1 MAGKSNLVII
11 HKSDTPI
18 AFTPPKDKSG
28 RIAASTNLHIM
39 ELRQKLLKLIGAKD
53 YIPMR
58 RMELITEL
66 KLDEDD
72 TKSAHALLDQMLE
85 RGEIARLKKDR
96 LCIPEDADLV
106 SGRLIFRQSGSAI
119 LIPDSDPSGDGY
131 PIKAEDTGVSMHGDV
146 VLARKVEQDRRPFRG
161 KGGKQ
166 RPEYNPDEKP
176 NVRVI
181 RILKRAR
188 TTIPGTLERGRH
200 ASFVIPDDPRL
211 IQDIL
216 VPDPQNSGMR
226 PIPQVGD
233 KVVVKMLEW
242 KQRHLNPEGEII
254 EVLGRT
260 HEPDAEFKAIL
271 YKYDLKPQFPAAVE
285 KQTEAIPDKV
295 RPEDIGKRQDC
306 RDLFTFTIDPDDAK
320 DFDDAL
326 SLELLEGGKVRVG
339 VHIADVSA
347 YVKPGSPLDR
357 EAQERGNST
366 YLVGTVISMLPHA
379 LSNGLC
385 SLVEAED
392 RLTKSCFI
400 TFNDHAEITDVKF
413 ANTVINSNKRLTY
426 KQAYAFMMQDDF
438 AEIRKTPLPPKHQT
452 GSTGRSLDEV
462 TDHEMAQLKESIDT
476 LWRIANQL
484 RQRRFSKGS
493 LDLDMTSVKIYVD
506 EEGYADRIEKE
517 FNDESHQLIEE
528 FMLSANEQV
537 ARTMKKQNFP
547 CIYRVHDEPEE
558 EKLKELRE
566 TMISFGVQCGNL
578 QKPREMTALLKKL
591 KDHPQGYTLK
601 IHVLRSLKQAQ
612 YRASADGHFGLGKP
626 DYTHFTSPIRRYS
639 DLIVH
644 RVLDGYLCKIG
655 ADSALDTPDIRYNQG
670 KLESLG
676 EHISITERNSVD
688 AERES
693 VKTKLLEFYD
703 RELEKKEKQHF
714 KAIITDVKNHGLF
727 VELTDTLA
735 FGMVHIST
743 LDDDFYHPN
752 NEGTALIG
760 RRKKR
765 TYALGQYIMV
775 QVERV
780 DRFKRQID
788 FRVVI
793 SDARDAGKKPGKPF
807 TGGRKPK
814 QDQAKQGQAKQ
825 PKQSKQSKQSNKP
838 RRTASKKTSP
848 REGGGADKVITQ
860 RPKKKSAKKSTPKK
874 PANEKPTGKKATGKV
889 LTQRP
894 KKSDRSRKRNR

>member
-1 MAGKSNLVII
+1 M
-11 HKSDTPI
+11 D
-18 AFTPPKDKSG
+18 
-28 RIAASTNLHIM
+28 
-39 ELRQKLLKLIGAKD
+39 LRQKLLKLLGAKD
-53 YIPMR
+53 YVPMR
-58 RMELITEL
+58 RMEIISVL
-66 KLDEDD
+66 KFDQDA
-72 TKSAHALLDQMLE
+72 TKEAHTLLDKMLE
-85 RGEIARLKKDR
+85 QGEIARLKKDR

-131 PIKAEDTGVSMHGDV
+131 PVKSEDTGVSMHGDT
-146 VLARKVEQDRRPFRG
+146 VLARKVEDQRRPFRG
-161 KGGKQ
+161 KGRQQ
-166 RPEYNPDEKP
+166 RPEYKPDEKP

-188 TTIPGTLERGRH
+188 ITIPGTLEQAKH
-200 ASFVIPDDPRL
+200 ASYVIPDDPR
-211 IQDIL
+211 IIHDIL
-216 VPDPQNSGMR
+216 VPDPKNSGLK
-226 PIPQVGD
+226 PIPKVGD

-242 KQRHLNPEGEII
+242 KQRHLNPEGEIM

-271 YKYDLKPQFPAAVE
+271 YKYDLNPRFPSAVE
-285 KQTEAIPDKV
+285 QQTQDIPDVV
-295 RPEDIGKRQDC
+295 RSEDIGNRQDC

-326 SLELLEGGKVRVG
+326 SLELLEDGKTRVG

-366 YLVGTVISMLPHA
+366 YLVGTVIPMLPHA

-392 RLTKSCFI
+392 RLTKTCFI
-400 TFNDHAEITDVKF
+400 TFNDSADISEVKF

-426 KQAYAFMMQDDF
+426 KQAYAFMQQDDL
-438 AEIRKTPLPPKHQT
+438 AEIRNTPLPPKHQT
-452 GSTGRSLDEV
+452 GSTGRSLDKV
-462 TDHEMAQLKESIDT
+462 TDEEMATLKKYIGK
-476 LWRIANQL
+476 LWQIAKQL
-484 RQRRFSKGS
+484 RERRFRKGS

-537 ARTMKKQNFP
+537 ARTMKKQDFP

-566 TMISFGVQCGNL
+566 TMQSFGVQCGNL
-578 QKPREMTALLKKL
+578 QKPREMTLLLKKL
-591 KDHPQGYTLK
+591 KEHPQGYTLK
-601 IHVLRSLKQAQ
+601 VHVLRSLKQAQ
-612 YRASADGHFGLGKP
+612 YRASADGHYGLSKP

-644 RVLDGYLCKIG
+644 RILDGYLCKTR
-655 ADSALDTPDIRYNQG
+655 ADSALGEPEIRYKQG

-676 EHISITERNSVD
+676 DHISVTERNSVD

-703 RELEKKEKQHF
+703 RELQKEQKQHF

-752 NEGTALIG
+752 PEGTALIG

-788 FRVVI
+788 FRVVLT
-793 SDARDAGKKPGKPF
+793 DDRDKGKKPGKPF
-807 TGGRKPK
+807 KGRRKI
-814 QDQAKQGQAKQ
+814 DQARS
-825 PKQSKQSKQSNKP
+825 SKSLERSP
-838 RRTASKKTSP
+838 SKKAAKTLA
-848 REGGGADKVITQ
+848 RRK
-860 RPKKKSAKKSTPKK
+860 PKKKSAQEKK
-874 PANEKPTGKKATGKV
+874 PPAEGKV
-889 LTQRP
+889 ITKRPNKNQRN
-894 KKSDRSRKRNR
+894 KRNR

>member
-1 MAGKSNLVII
+1 M
-11 HKSDTPI
+11 D
-18 AFTPPKDKSG
+18 
-28 RIAASTNLHIM
+28 
-39 ELRQKLLKLIGAKD
+39 LRQKLLKLLGAKD
-53 YIPMR
+53 YVPMR
-58 RMELITEL
+58 RMEIITVL
-66 KLDEDD
+66 KLDQDA
-72 TKSAHALLDQMLE
+72 TKEAHALLDKMLE
-85 RGEIARLKKDR
+85 QGEIARLKKDR

-131 PIKAEDTGVSMHGDV
+131 PIKSEDTGVSMHGDI
-146 VLARKVEQDRRPFRG
+146 VLARKIEDQRHPFQG
-161 KGGKQ
+161 KGRQQ
-166 RPEYNPDEKP
+166 RPEYKPDEKP

-181 RILKRAR
+181 RILKRAHIA
-188 TTIPGTLERGRH
+188 IPGTLEQAKH
-200 ASFVIPDDPRL
+200 ATYVIPDDPR
-211 IQDIL
+211 IIHNIL
-216 VPDPQNSGMR
+216 VPDPKNSGLK
-226 PIPQVGD
+226 PIPKVGD

-271 YKYDLKPQFPAAVE
+271 YKYDLNPKFPSAVE
-285 KQTEAIPDKV
+285 QQTKDIPNVV
-295 RPEDIGKRQDC
+295 RPEDIGNRRDC

-326 SLELLEGGKVRVG
+326 SLELLEDGKTRVG

-347 YVKPGSPLDR
+347 YVKPDSPLDR

-366 YLVGTVISMLPHA
+366 YLVGTVIPMLPHA

-392 RLTKSCFI
+392 RLTKTCFI
-400 TFNDHAEITDVKF
+400 TFNDSADITDVEF

-426 KQAYAFMMQDDF
+426 KQAYAFMQQDDL

-452 GSTGRSLDEV
+452 GSTGRSLDDV
-462 TDHEMAQLKESIDT
+462 TDEEMATLKKYIGK
-476 LWRIANQL
+476 LWHIAKQL
-484 RQRRFSKGS
+484 RDRRFGKGS

-566 TMISFGVQCGNL
+566 TMQSFGVQCGNL
-578 QKPREMTALLKKL
+578 QKPREMTSLLKKL
-591 KDHPQGYTLK
+591 KEHPQGYTLK

-612 YRASADGHFGLGKP
+612 YRASADGHYGLSKP

-644 RVLDGYLCKIG
+644 RILDGYLCKTR
-655 ADSALDTPDIRYNQG
+655 ADSALEAPDIRYKQG

-676 EHISITERNSVD
+676 DHISVSERNSVD

-703 RELEKKEKQHF
+703 RELQKEQKQHF

-727 VELTDTLA
+727 VELADTLA

-752 NEGTALIG
+752 SEGTALIG

-788 FRVVI
+788 FRVVLTE
-793 SDARDAGKKPGKPF
+793 DRDKGKKPGKPF
-807 TGGRKPK
+807 KGRHKI
-814 QDQAKQGQAKQ
+814 GQAHS
-825 PKQSKQSKQSNKP
+825 SKSSE
-838 RRTASKKTSP
+838 RSP
-848 REGGGADKVITQ
+848 REKAGKTLT
-860 RPKKKSAKKSTPKK
+860 RRKPKKKSVQEKK
-874 PANEKPTGKKATGKV
+874 PSTEGKV
-889 LTQRP
+889 ITKRP
-894 KKSDRSRKRNR
+894 KKNQRNKGNR

>member
-1 MAGKSNLVII
+1 
-11 HKSDTPI
+11 
-18 AFTPPKDKSG
+18 
-28 RIAASTNLHIM
+28 M
-39 ELRQKLLKLIGAKD
+39 EIVSV
-53 YIPMR
+53 
-58 RMELITEL
+58 L
-66 KLDEDD
+66 KLDQEE
-72 TKSAHALLDQMLE
+72 TAQAHELLDQMLE

-106 SGRLIFRQSGSAI
+106 SGRMIFRQSGSA
-119 LIPDSDPSGDGY
+119 LLVPDADPAGEAY
-131 PIKAEDTGVSMHGDV
+131 PVRAEDTAVAMHGDM
-146 VLARKVEQDRRPFRG
+146 VLARRVQESKRPQRG
-161 KGGKQ
+161 RGGKP
-166 RPEYNPDEKP
+166 RPAPAADEKP

-188 TTIPGTLERGRH
+188 ETIPGTLEQGRH
-200 ASFVIPDDPRL
+200 ATYVIPDDPRI

-216 VPDPQNSGMR
+216 VPDPKNSGLR
-226 PIPQVGD
+226 PIPKKGD
-233 KVVVKMLEW
+233 KVVVKLLEW

-271 YKYDLKPQFPAAVE
+271 YKYDLHPQFPSAVE
-285 KQTEAIPDKV
+285 KQTENIPDTV
-295 RPEDIGKRQDC
+295 QPGDIGNRQDC
-306 RDLFTFTIDPDDAK
+306 RDIFTFTIDPDDAK

-326 SLELLEGGKVRVG
+326 SLQELDGGKTRIG

-347 YVKPGSPLDR
+347 YVKPGSPLDI

-366 YLVGTVISMLPHA
+366 YLVGTVIPMLPHA

-400 TFNDHAEITDVKF
+400 TFNNKAEVVDVEF
-413 ANTVINSNKRLTY
+413 ANTVIRSDKRLTY

-438 AEIRKTPLPPKHQT
+438 ATIRKTPLPPKHQT

-462 TDHEMAQLKESIDT
+462 SDAEMRTLKAHINQLWE
-476 LWRIANQL
+476 IASQL
-484 RQRRFSKGS
+484 RQRRFRKGS
-493 LDLDMTSVKIYVD
+493 LDLDMTEVKIYVD
-506 EEGYADRIEKE
+506 EEGYADRIEKQY
-517 FNDESHQLIEE
+517 NDESHQLIEE

-566 TMISFGVQCGNL
+566 TMLAFGVQCGNL
-578 QKPREMTALLKKL
+578 SKPREMTALLKKL

-612 YRASADGHFGLGKP
+612 YRASADGHYGLAKP

-644 RVLDGYLCKIG
+644 RVFDSYLHKIG
-655 ADSALDTPDIRYNQG
+655 ADSALDNPDVRYTQG
-670 KLESLG
+670 KLESLAD
-676 EHISITERNSVD
+676 HICITERNSVD

-703 RELEKKEKQHF
+703 RELQKEAKQHF

-727 VELTDTLA
+727 VELTDSLA

-752 NEGTALIG
+752 AEGTALVG

-765 TYALGQYIMV
+765 TYALGQHIMV

-788 FRVVI
+788 FRVVPPE
-793 SDARDAGKKPGKPF
+793 ARETDKQSGKPF
-807 TGGRKPK
+807 KGRRRKSDGDARKKPDSTARK
-814 QDQAKQGQAKQ
+814 
-825 PKQSKQSKQSNKP
+825 KP
-838 RRTASKKTSP
+838 EGTARKNSSHTTRKKPEGPSRKKTVTNNAPS
-848 REGGGADKVITQ
+848 EAEKTLTK
-860 RPKKKSAKKSTPKK
+860 RPQK
-874 PANEKPTGKKATGKV
+874 
-889 LTQRP
+889 R
-894 KKSDRSRKRNR
+894 RRRNR

>member
-1 MAGKSNLVII
+1 M
-11 HKSDTPI
+11 D
-18 AFTPPKDKSG
+18 
-28 RIAASTNLHIM
+28 
-39 ELRQKLLKLIGAKD
+39 LRQKLLKLLGAKD
-53 YIPMR
+53 YLPMR
-58 RMELITEL
+58 RMEIISVL
-66 KLDEDD
+66 KLDQDA
-72 TKSAHALLDQMLE
+72 TKEAHALLDKMLE
-85 RGEIARLKKDR
+85 QGEIARLKKDR

-119 LIPDSDPSGDGY
+119 LIPDSDPIGDGY
-131 PIKAEDTGVSMHGDV
+131 PVKSEDTGVSMHGDT
-146 VLARKVEQDRRPFRG
+146 VLARKVEDHRRPFRG
-161 KGGKQ
+161 KGRQQ
-166 RPEYNPDEKP
+166 RPEYKPDEKP

-188 TTIPGTLERGRH
+188 TTIPGTLEQAKH
-200 ASFVIPDDPRL
+200 AIYVIPDDPR
-211 IQDIL
+211 IIHDIL
-216 VPDPQNSGMR
+216 VPDPKNSGLK
-226 PIPQVGD
+226 PIPKVGD

-254 EVLGRT
+254 EILGRT

-271 YKYDLKPQFPAAVE
+271 YKYDLNPKFPSAVE
-285 KQTEAIPDKV
+285 QQTKGIPDVV
-295 RPEDIGKRQDC
+295 RPEDIGNRQDC

-326 SLELLEGGKVRVG
+326 SLELLEDSKTRVG

-366 YLVGTVISMLPHA
+366 YLVGTVIPMLPHA

-385 SLVEAED
+385 SLVEGED
-392 RLTKSCFI
+392 RLTKTCFI
-400 TFNDHAEITDVKF
+400 TFNDNADITEVKF

-426 KQAYAFMMQDDF
+426 KQAYAFMQQDDL

-452 GSTGRSLDEV
+452 GSTGRSLDDV
-462 TDHEMAQLKESIDT
+462 TEEEMATLKKYIGK
-476 LWRIANQL
+476 LWHIAKQL
-484 RQRRFSKGS
+484 RKRRFGKGS

-506 EEGYADRIEKE
+506 KEGYADRIEKE

-537 ARTMKKQNFP
+537 ARTMKKQNTP

-566 TMISFGVQCGNL
+566 TMQSFGVQCGNL
-578 QKPREMTALLKKL
+578 QKPREMTLLLKKL
-591 KDHPQGYTLK
+591 KEHPQGYTLK

-612 YRASADGHFGLGKP
+612 YRASADGHYGLSKP

-644 RVLDGYLCKIG
+644 RILDGYLCKTR
-655 ADSALDTPDIRYNQG
+655 ADSALEAPEISYKQG

-676 EHISITERNSVD
+676 DHISVSERNSVD

-703 RELEKKEKQHF
+703 RELQKEQKQHF

-735 FGMVHIST
+735 YGMVHIST

-752 NEGTALIG
+752 SEGTALIG

-765 TYALGQYIMV
+765 AYALGQYIMV

-788 FRVVI
+788 FRVVL
-793 SDARDAGKKPGKPF
+793 SDARDKGKKPGKPF
-807 TGGRKPK
+807 KSHRKI
-814 QDQAKQGQAKQ
+814 DQARS
-825 PKQSKQSKQSNKP
+825 SKSLE
-838 RRTASKKTSP
+838 RSP
-848 REGGGADKVITQ
+848 REKAAKTLTL
-860 RPKKKSAKKSTPKK
+860 RKPKKKSIQEKK
-874 PANEKPTGKKATGKV
+874 PSAEGKV
-889 LTQRP
+889 ITKRP
-894 KKSDRSRKRNR
+894 KKNKRNKGNR

>member
-1 MAGKSNLVII
+1 M
-11 HKSDTPI
+11 D
-18 AFTPPKDKSG
+18 
-28 RIAASTNLHIM
+28 
-39 ELRQKLLKLIGAKD
+39 LRQKLLKLFGAKD
-53 YIPMR
+53 YVPMR
-58 RMELITEL
+58 RMEIISVL
-66 KLDEDD
+66 KFDQDA
-72 TKSAHALLDQMLE
+72 TKEAHTLLDKMLE
-85 RGEIARLKKDR
+85 QGEIARLKKDR

-131 PIKAEDTGVSMHGDV
+131 PVKSEDTGVSMHGDT
-146 VLARKVEQDRRPFRG
+146 VLARKVDDQRRPFRG
-161 KGGKQ
+161 KGRQQ
-166 RPEYNPDEKP
+166 RPEYRPDEKP

-188 TTIPGTLERGRH
+188 ITIPGTLEQAKH
-200 ASFVIPDDPRL
+200 ASYVIPDDPR
-211 IQDIL
+211 IIHDIL
-216 VPDPQNSGMR
+216 VPDPKNSGLK
-226 PIPQVGD
+226 PIPKVGD

-271 YKYDLKPQFPAAVE
+271 YKYDLNPRFPSAVE
-285 KQTEAIPDKV
+285 QQTKDIPGVV
-295 RPEDIGKRQDC
+295 RSEDIGNRQDC

-326 SLELLEGGKVRVG
+326 SLELLEDGKNRVG

-347 YVKPGSPLDR
+347 YVKPGSPLDC
-357 EAQERGNST
+357 EAQKRGNST
-366 YLVGTVISMLPHA
+366 YLVGTVIPMLPHA

-392 RLTKSCFI
+392 RLTKTCFI
-400 TFNDHAEITDVKF
+400 TFNDSADISEVKF

-426 KQAYAFMMQDDF
+426 KQAYAFMQKDDL
-438 AEIRKTPLPPKHQT
+438 AEIRNTPLPPKHQT
-452 GSTGRSLDEV
+452 GSTGRSLDKV
-462 TDHEMAQLKESIDT
+462 TDEEMATLKKYIGK
-476 LWRIANQL
+476 LWQIAKQL
-484 RQRRFSKGS
+484 RERRFRKGS

-537 ARTMKKQNFP
+537 ARTMKKQDFP

-566 TMISFGVQCGNL
+566 TMQSFGVQCGNL
-578 QKPREMTALLKKL
+578 QKPREMTLLLKKL
-591 KDHPQGYTLK
+591 KEHPQGYTLK
-601 IHVLRSLKQAQ
+601 VHVLRSLKQAQ
-612 YRASADGHFGLGKP
+612 YRASADGHYGLSKP

-644 RVLDGYLCKIG
+644 RILDGYLCKTR
-655 ADSALDTPDIRYNQG
+655 ADSALGEPEIRYNQG

-676 EHISITERNSVD
+676 DHISVTERNSVD

-703 RELEKKEKQHF
+703 RELQKEQKQHF

-752 NEGTALIG
+752 PEGTALIG

-788 FRVVI
+788 FRVVLT
-793 SDARDAGKKPGKPF
+793 DDRDKGKKPGKPF
-807 TGGRKPK
+807 KGRRMI
-814 QDQAKQGQAKQ
+814 DQARSSKSLERSPGKKVAKTLA
-825 PKQSKQSKQSNKP
+825 
-838 RRTASKKTSP
+838 RRK
-848 REGGGADKVITQ
+848 
-860 RPKKKSAKKSTPKK
+860 PKKKSAQEKK
-874 PANEKPTGKKATGKV
+874 PSAEGKV
-889 LTQRP
+889 ITKRPNKNQRN
-894 KKSDRSRKRNR
+894 KRTR

>member
-1 MAGKSNLVII
+1 M
-11 HKSDTPI
+11 D
-18 AFTPPKDKSG
+18 
-28 RIAASTNLHIM
+28 
-39 ELRQKLLKLIGAKD
+39 LRQKLLKLFGAKD
-53 YIPMR
+53 YVPMR
-58 RMELITEL
+58 RMEIISVL
-66 KLDEDD
+66 KFDQDA
-72 TKSAHALLDQMLE
+72 TKEAHTLLDKMLE
-85 RGEIARLKKDR
+85 QGEIARLKKDR

-131 PIKAEDTGVSMHGDV
+131 PVKSEDTGVSMHGDT
-146 VLARKVEQDRRPFRG
+146 VLARKVEDQRRPFRG
-161 KGGKQ
+161 KGRQQ
-166 RPEYNPDEKP
+166 RPEYKPDEKP

-188 TTIPGTLERGRH
+188 ITIPGTLEQAKH
-200 ASFVIPDDPRL
+200 ASYVIPDDPR
-211 IQDIL
+211 IIHDIL
-216 VPDPQNSGMR
+216 VPDPKNSGLK
-226 PIPQVGD
+226 PIPKVGD

-271 YKYDLKPQFPAAVE
+271 YKYDLNPRFPSAVE
-285 KQTEAIPDKV
+285 QQTKDIPGVV
-295 RPEDIGKRQDC
+295 RSEDIGNRQDC

-326 SLELLEGGKVRVG
+326 SLELLEDGKTCVG

-357 EAQERGNST
+357 EAQKRGNST
-366 YLVGTVISMLPHA
+366 YLVGTVIPMLPHA

-392 RLTKSCFI
+392 RLTKTCFI
-400 TFNDHAEITDVKF
+400 TFNESADISEVKF

-426 KQAYAFMMQDDF
+426 KQAYAFMQKDDL
-438 AEIRKTPLPPKHQT
+438 AEIRNTPLPPKHQT
-452 GSTGRSLDEV
+452 GSTGRSLDKV
-462 TDHEMAQLKESIDT
+462 TDEEMATLKKYIGK
-476 LWRIANQL
+476 LWQIAKQL
-484 RQRRFSKGS
+484 RERRFRKGS

-537 ARTMKKQNFP
+537 ARTMKKQDFP

-566 TMISFGVQCGNL
+566 TMQSFGVQCGNL
-578 QKPREMTALLKKL
+578 QKPREMTLLLKKL
-591 KDHPQGYTLK
+591 KEHPQGYTLK
-601 IHVLRSLKQAQ
+601 VHVLRSLKQAQ
-612 YRASADGHFGLGKP
+612 YRASADGHYGLSKP

-644 RVLDGYLCKIG
+644 RILDGYLCKTR
-655 ADSALDTPDIRYNQG
+655 ADSALGEPEIRYNQG

-676 EHISITERNSVD
+676 DHISVTERNSVD

-703 RELEKKEKQHF
+703 RELQKEQKQHF

-752 NEGTALIG
+752 PEGTALIG

-788 FRVVI
+788 FRVVLT
-793 SDARDAGKKPGKPF
+793 DDRDKGKKPGKPF
-807 TGGRKPK
+807 KGRRMI
-814 QDQAKQGQAKQ
+814 DQARSSKSLERSPGKKVAKTLA
-825 PKQSKQSKQSNKP
+825 
-838 RRTASKKTSP
+838 RRK
-848 REGGGADKVITQ
+848 
-860 RPKKKSAKKSTPKK
+860 PKKKSAQEKK
-874 PANEKPTGKKATGKV
+874 PPAEGKV
-889 LTQRP
+889 ITKRPNKNQRN
-894 KKSDRSRKRNR
+894 KRTR

>member
-1 MAGKSNLVII
+1 M
-11 HKSDTPI
+11 D
-18 AFTPPKDKSG
+18 
-28 RIAASTNLHIM
+28 
-39 ELRQKLLKLIGAKD
+39 LRQKLLKLLGAKD
-53 YIPMR
+53 YVPMR
-58 RMELITEL
+58 RMEIISVL
-66 KLDEDD
+66 KFGQDA
-72 TKSAHALLDQMLE
+72 TKEAHTLLDKMLE
-85 RGEIARLKKDR
+85 QGEIARLKKDR

-119 LIPDSDPSGDGY
+119 LIPDSDPGGDGY
-131 PIKAEDTGVSMHGDV
+131 PIKSEDTGVSMHGDT
-146 VLARKVEQDRRPFRG
+146 VLARKVEDQRRPFRG
-161 KGGKQ
+161 KGRQQ
-166 RPEYNPDEKP
+166 RPEYKPDEKP

-188 TTIPGTLERGRH
+188 ITIPGTLEQAKH
-200 ASFVIPDDPRL
+200 ASYVIPDDPR
-211 IQDIL
+211 IIHDIL
-216 VPDPQNSGMR
+216 VPDPKNSGLK
-226 PIPQVGD
+226 PIPKVGD

-254 EVLGRT
+254 EVFGRT

-271 YKYDLKPQFPAAVE
+271 YKYDLNPRFPSAVE
-285 KQTEAIPDKV
+285 QQTKDIPDVV
-295 RPEDIGKRQDC
+295 RSEDIGNRQDC

-326 SLELLEGGKVRVG
+326 SLELLEDGKTRVG

-366 YLVGTVISMLPHA
+366 YLVGTVIPMLPHA

-392 RLTKSCFI
+392 RLTKTCFI
-400 TFNDHAEITDVKF
+400 TFNDSADISEVKF

-426 KQAYAFMMQDDF
+426 KQAYAFMQQDDL
-438 AEIRKTPLPPKHQT
+438 AEIRNTPLPPKHQT
-452 GSTGRSLDEV
+452 GSTGRSLNKV
-462 TDHEMAQLKESIDT
+462 TDEEMATLKKYIGK
-476 LWRIANQL
+476 LWQIAKQL
-484 RQRRFSKGS
+484 RERRFRKGS

-537 ARTMKKQNFP
+537 ARTMKKQDFP

-566 TMISFGVQCGNL
+566 TMQSFGVQCGNL
-578 QKPREMTALLKKL
+578 QKPREMTLLLKKL
-591 KDHPQGYTLK
+591 KEHPQGYTLK
-601 IHVLRSLKQAQ
+601 VHVLRSLKQAQ
-612 YRASADGHFGLGKP
+612 YRASADGHYGLSKP

-644 RVLDGYLCKIG
+644 RILDGYLCKTR
-655 ADSALDTPDIRYNQG
+655 ADSALGEPEIRYKQG

-676 EHISITERNSVD
+676 DHISVTERNSVD

-703 RELEKKEKQHF
+703 RELQKEQKQHF

-752 NEGTALIG
+752 PEGTALIG

-788 FRVVI
+788 FRVVLT
-793 SDARDAGKKPGKPF
+793 DNRDKGKKPGKPF
-807 TGGRKPK
+807 KGRRKI
-814 QDQAKQGQAKQ
+814 DQARS
-825 PKQSKQSKQSNKP
+825 SKSLERSP
-838 RRTASKKTSP
+838 SKKAAKTLA
-848 REGGGADKVITQ
+848 RRK
-860 RPKKKSAKKSTPKK
+860 PKKKSAQEKK
-874 PANEKPTGKKATGKV
+874 PPAEGKV
-889 LTQRP
+889 ITKRPNKNQRN
-894 KKSDRSRKRNR
+894 KRTR

>member
-1 MAGKSNLVII
+1 
-11 HKSDTPI
+11 
-18 AFTPPKDKSG
+18 
-28 RIAASTNLHIM
+28 
-39 ELRQKLLKLIGAKD
+39 
-53 YIPMR
+53 
-58 RMELITEL
+58 
-66 KLDEDD
+66 
-72 TKSAHALLDQMLE
+72 
-85 RGEIARLKKDR
+85 
-96 LCIPEDADLV
+96 
-106 SGRLIFRQSGSAI
+106 
-119 LIPDSDPSGDGY
+119 
-131 PIKAEDTGVSMHGDV
+131 MHGDT
-146 VLARKVEQDRRPFRG
+146 VLARKVEDQRRPFRG
-161 KGGKQ
+161 KGRQQ
-166 RPEYNPDEKP
+166 RPEYKPDEKP

-188 TTIPGTLERGRH
+188 ITIPGTLEQAKH
-200 ASFVIPDDPRL
+200 ASYVIPDDPR
-211 IQDIL
+211 IIHDIL
-216 VPDPQNSGMR
+216 VPDPKNSGLK
-226 PIPQVGD
+226 PIPKVGD

-242 KQRHLNPEGEII
+242 KQRHLNPEGEIM

-271 YKYDLKPQFPAAVE
+271 YKYDLNPRFPSAVE
-285 KQTEAIPDKV
+285 QQTKDIPDVV
-295 RPEDIGKRQDC
+295 RSEDIGNRQDC

-326 SLELLEGGKVRVG
+326 SLELLEDGKTRVG

-366 YLVGTVISMLPHA
+366 YLVGTVIPMLPHA

-392 RLTKSCFI
+392 RLTKTCFI
-400 TFNDHAEITDVKF
+400 TFNDSADISEVKF

-426 KQAYAFMMQDDF
+426 KQAYAFMQQDDL
-438 AEIRKTPLPPKHQT
+438 AEIRNTPLPPKHQT
-452 GSTGRSLDEV
+452 GSTGRSLNKV
-462 TDHEMAQLKESIDT
+462 TDEEMATLKKYIGK
-476 LWRIANQL
+476 LWQIAKQL
-484 RQRRFSKGS
+484 RERRFRKGS

-537 ARTMKKQNFP
+537 ARTMKKQDFP

-566 TMISFGVQCGNL
+566 TMQSFGVQCGNL
-578 QKPREMTALLKKL
+578 QKPREMTLLLKKL
-591 KDHPQGYTLK
+591 KEHPQGYTLK
-601 IHVLRSLKQAQ
+601 VHVLRSLKQAQ
-612 YRASADGHFGLGKP
+612 YRASADGHYGLSKP

-644 RVLDGYLCKIG
+644 RILDGYLCKTR
-655 ADSALDTPDIRYNQG
+655 ADSALGEPEIRYKQG

-676 EHISITERNSVD
+676 DHISVTERNSVD

-703 RELEKKEKQHF
+703 RELQKEQKQHF

-752 NEGTALIG
+752 PEGTALIG

-788 FRVVI
+788 FRVVLT
-793 SDARDAGKKPGKPF
+793 DDRDKGKKPGKPF
-807 TGGRKPK
+807 IGRRKIDLARSSKSLERSPGK
-814 QDQAKQGQAKQ
+814 KVAKTLA
-825 PKQSKQSKQSNKP
+825 
-838 RRTASKKTSP
+838 RRK
-848 REGGGADKVITQ
+848 
-860 RPKKKSAKKSTPKK
+860 PKKKSAQEKK
-874 PANEKPTGKKATGKV
+874 PPAEGKV
-889 LTQRP
+889 ITKRPNKNQRN
-894 KKSDRSRKRNR
+894 KRNR

>member
-1 MAGKSNLVII
+1 M
-11 HKSDTPI
+11 D
-18 AFTPPKDKSG
+18 
-28 RIAASTNLHIM
+28 
-39 ELRQKLLKLIGAKD
+39 LRQKLLKLFGAKD
-53 YIPMR
+53 YVPMR
-58 RMELITEL
+58 RMEIISVL
-66 KLDEDD
+66 KFDQDA
-72 TKSAHALLDQMLE
+72 TKEAHTLLDKMLE
-85 RGEIARLKKDR
+85 QGEIARLKKDR

-131 PIKAEDTGVSMHGDV
+131 PVKSEDTGVSMHGDT
-146 VLARKVEQDRRPFRG
+146 VLARKVNDQRRPFRG
-161 KGGKQ
+161 IGRQQ
-166 RPEYNPDEKP
+166 RPEYRPDEKP

-188 TTIPGTLERGRH
+188 ITIPGTLEQAKH
-200 ASFVIPDDPRL
+200 ASYVIPDDPR
-211 IQDIL
+211 IIHDIL
-216 VPDPQNSGMR
+216 VPDPKNSGLK
-226 PIPQVGD
+226 PIPKVGD

-271 YKYDLKPQFPAAVE
+271 YKYDLNPRFPSAVE
-285 KQTEAIPDKV
+285 QQTKDIPGVV
-295 RPEDIGKRQDC
+295 RSEDIGNRQDC

-326 SLELLEGGKVRVG
+326 SLELLEDGKTCVG

-347 YVKPGSPLDR
+347 YVKPGSPLDC
-357 EAQERGNST
+357 EAQKRGNST
-366 YLVGTVISMLPHA
+366 YLVGTVIPMLPHA

-392 RLTKSCFI
+392 RLTKTCFI
-400 TFNDHAEITDVKF
+400 TFNESADISEVKF

-426 KQAYAFMMQDDF
+426 KQAYAFMQKDDL
-438 AEIRKTPLPPKHQT
+438 AEIRNTPLPPKHQT
-452 GSTGRSLDEV
+452 GSTGRSLDKV
-462 TDHEMAQLKESIDT
+462 TDEEMATLKKYIGK
-476 LWRIANQL
+476 LWQIAKQL
-484 RQRRFSKGS
+484 RERRFRKGS

-537 ARTMKKQNFP
+537 ARTMKKQDFP

-566 TMISFGVQCGNL
+566 TMQSFGVQCGNL
-578 QKPREMTALLKKL
+578 QKPREMALLLKKL
-591 KDHPQGYTLK
+591 KEHPQGYTLK
-601 IHVLRSLKQAQ
+601 VHVLRSLKQAQ
-612 YRASADGHFGLGKP
+612 YRASADGHYGLSKP

-644 RVLDGYLCKIG
+644 RILDGYLCKTR
-655 ADSALDTPDIRYNQG
+655 ADSALGEPEIRYNQG

-676 EHISITERNSVD
+676 DHISVTERNSVD

-703 RELEKKEKQHF
+703 RELQEEQKQHF

-752 NEGTALIG
+752 PEGTALIG

-788 FRVVI
+788 FRVVLT
-793 SDARDAGKKPGKPF
+793 DDRDKGKKPGKPF
-807 TGGRKPK
+807 KGRRMI
-814 QDQAKQGQAKQ
+814 DQARSSKSLERSPGKKVAKTLA
-825 PKQSKQSKQSNKP
+825 
-838 RRTASKKTSP
+838 RRKA
-848 REGGGADKVITQ
+848 
-860 RPKKKSAKKSTPKK
+860 KKKSAQEKK
-874 PANEKPTGKKATGKV
+874 PSAEGKV
-889 LTQRP
+889 ITKRPNKNQRN
-894 KKSDRSRKRNR
+894 KRTR

>member
-1 MAGKSNLVII
+1 
-11 HKSDTPI
+11 
-18 AFTPPKDKSG
+18 
-28 RIAASTNLHIM
+28 M
-39 ELRQKLLKLIGAKD
+39 ELRKKLLKLIGSKD
-53 YIPMR
+53 YVPMR
-58 RMELITEL
+58 RMEIVTVL
-66 KLDEDD
+66 KLDQDA
-72 TKSAHALLDQMLE
+72 TKEAHTLLDKMLE
-85 RGEIARLKKDR
+85 QGEIARLKKDR

-131 PIKAEDTGVSMHGDV
+131 PIKSEDTGVSMHGDT
-146 VLARKVEQDRRPFRG
+146 VLARKLEDQRRPFRG
-161 KGGKQ
+161 KGRQQ
-166 RPEYNPDEKP
+166 RPKYTPDEKP

-181 RILKRAR
+181 RILKRAHN
-188 TTIPGTLERGRH
+188 TIPGTLEQAQH
-200 ASFVIPDDPRL
+200 ATYVIPDDPRI

-216 VPDPQNSGMR
+216 VPDPKNSGLK
-226 PIPQVGD
+226 PIPKVGD

-271 YKYDLKPQFPAAVE
+271 YKYDLNPKFPSAVE
-285 KQTEAIPDKV
+285 QQTQDLPDVV
-295 RPEDIGKRQDC
+295 RSEDIGKRQDC
-306 RDLFTFTIDPDDAK
+306 RELFTFTIDPDDAK

-326 SLELLEGGKVRVG
+326 SLELLEDGKTRVG

-366 YLVGTVISMLPHA
+366 YLVGTVIPMLPHA

-392 RLTKSCFI
+392 RLTKTCFI
-400 TFNDHAEITDVKF
+400 TFNESADITEVTF

-426 KQAYAFMMQDDF
+426 KQAYAFMQQDDL

-462 TDHEMAQLKESIDT
+462 ADEEMAMLKKYISK
-476 LWRIANQL
+476 LWHIAKQL
-484 RQRRFSKGS
+484 RKRRFRKGS

-537 ARTMKKQNFP
+537 ARSMKKQNFP

-566 TMISFGVQCGNL
+566 TMQSFGVQCGQL

-591 KDHPQGYTLK
+591 KEHPQGYTLK

-612 YRASADGHFGLGKP
+612 YRASADGHYGLSKP

-644 RVLDGYLCKIG
+644 RILDGYLCKTR
-655 ADSALDTPDIRYNQG
+655 ADSALEEPEIRYKQA

-676 EHISITERNSVD
+676 DHISVTERNSVD

-703 RELEKKEKQHF
+703 RELQKEEKQHF

-727 VELTDTLA
+727 VELSDTLA

-752 NEGTALIG
+752 SESTALIG

-765 TYALGQYIMV
+765 SYALGQYIMV

-788 FRVVI
+788 FRVVLT
-793 SDARDAGKKPGKPF
+793 DDRDKGKKPGKPF
-807 TGGRKPK
+807 KGRRKADRPRS
-814 QDQAKQGQAKQ
+814 
-825 PKQSKQSKQSNKP
+825 SKSLE
-838 RRTASKKTSP
+838 RSP
-848 REGGGADKVITQ
+848 RKKAAKTLT
-860 RPKKKSAKKSTPKK
+860 RRKPKKKSAQEKQP
-874 PANEKPTGKKATGKV
+874 PAEGKV
-889 LTQRP
+889 ITKRP
-894 KKSDRSRKRNR
+894 KKNQRNKRSR

>member
-1 MAGKSNLVII
+1 M
-11 HKSDTPI
+11 D
-18 AFTPPKDKSG
+18 
-28 RIAASTNLHIM
+28 
-39 ELRQKLLKLIGAKD
+39 LRQKLLKLFGAKD
-53 YIPMR
+53 YLPMR
-58 RMELITEL
+58 RMEIVSVL
-66 KLDEDD
+66 KLNEKD
-72 TKSAHALLDQMLE
+72 TKEAHTLIDQMLE

-96 LCIPEDADLV
+96 LCIPEHADLI
-106 SGRLIFRQSGSAI
+106 SGRIIIRQSGSAI
-119 LIPDSDPSGDGY
+119 LIPDATPAGEGY
-131 PIKAEDTGVSMHGDV
+131 PIKAEDTGVAMHGDT
-146 VLARKVEQDRRPFRG
+146 VLARKIEQARRPFQG
-161 KGGKQ
+161 KGRQQ
-166 RPEYNPDEKP
+166 RPAYEPDELP

-181 RILKRAR
+181 RILKRAH
-188 TTIPGTLERGRH
+188 TTIPGTLEQGRH
-200 ASFVIPDDPRL
+200 ATYVIPDDPRI

-216 VPDPQNSGMR
+216 VPDPANSGIL
-226 PIPQVGD
+226 PIPQKGD
-233 KVVVKMLEW
+233 KVVVKLHEW

-271 YKYDLKPQFPAAVE
+271 YKYDLHPQFPAAVE
-285 KQTEAIPDKV
+285 KQTKSIPDKV
-295 RPEDIGKRQDC
+295 QPEDIGQRQDC
-306 RDLFTFTIDPDDAK
+306 RELFTFTIDPDDAK

-326 SLELLEGGKVRVG
+326 SLEFIEGGKVRVG

-347 YVKPGSPLDR
+347 YVKPGSALDR

-366 YLVGTVISMLPHA
+366 YLVGTVIPMLPHA

-400 TFNDHAEITDVKF
+400 TFNDSADVVQVEF
-413 ANTVINSNKRLTY
+413 ANTVICSNKRLTY

-438 AEIRKTPLPPKHQT
+438 AAIRKTPLPPKHQT

-462 TDHEMAQLKESIDT
+462 SDEEMGSLKKHIDQL
-476 LWRIANQL
+476 WHIAKQL
-484 RQRRFSKGS
+484 RARRFRKGS
-493 LDLDMTSVKIYVD
+493 LDLDMTEVKIYVD
-506 EEGYADRIEKE
+506 KDGYADRIEKQ

-528 FMLSANEQV
+528 FMLAANEQV

-566 TMISFGVQCGNL
+566 TMITFGVQCGNL
-578 QKPREMTALLKKL
+578 QKPREMTKLLQKL
-591 KDHPQGYTLK
+591 KEHPQGYTLK
-601 IHVLRSLKQAQ
+601 VHVLRSLKQAQ
-612 YRASADGHFGLGKP
+612 YRASADGHYGLAKP

-644 RVLDGYLCKIG
+644 RVLDGYLCKIK
-655 ADSALDTPDIRYNQG
+655 AKSALPKPEIRYTQG

-703 RELEKKEKQHF
+703 RELQKETKQSF

-735 FGMVHIST
+735 FGMIHIST
-743 LDDDFYHPN
+743 LDDDFYNPN
-752 NEGTALIG
+752 HEGTALVG
-760 RRKKR
+760 RRKQK

-780 DRFKRQID
+780 DRFKRQMD
-788 FRVVI
+788 FRVVH
-793 SDARDAGKKPGKPF
+793 SDERDSGKKAGKPF
-807 TGGRKPK
+807 KGRRKPK
-814 QDQAKQGQAKQ
+814 A
-825 PKQSKQSKQSNKP
+825 N
-838 RRTASKKTSP
+838 SP
-848 REGGGADKVITQ
+848 RKTA
-860 RPKKKSAKKSTPKK
+860 AKT
-874 PANEKPTGKKATGKV
+874 AVQKAASGKV
-889 LTQRP
+889 LTTRP
-894 KKSDRSRKRNR
+894 KKTDRKRNRSRKKT

>member
-1 MAGKSNLVII
+1 M
-11 HKSDTPI
+11 D
-18 AFTPPKDKSG
+18 
-28 RIAASTNLHIM
+28 
-39 ELRQKLLKLIGAKD
+39 LRQKLLKLFGAKD
-53 YIPMR
+53 YVPMR
-58 RMELITEL
+58 RMEIISVL
-66 KLDEDD
+66 KFDQDA
-72 TKSAHALLDQMLE
+72 TKEAHTLLDKMLE
-85 RGEIARLKKDR
+85 QGEIARLKKDR

-131 PIKAEDTGVSMHGDV
+131 PVKSEDTGVSMHGDT
-146 VLARKVEQDRRPFRG
+146 VLARKVDDQRRPFRG
-161 KGGKQ
+161 KGRQQ
-166 RPEYNPDEKP
+166 RPEYRPDEKP

-188 TTIPGTLERGRH
+188 ITIPGTLEQAKH
-200 ASFVIPDDPRL
+200 ASYVIPDDPR
-211 IQDIL
+211 IIHDIL
-216 VPDPQNSGMR
+216 VPDPKNSGLK
-226 PIPQVGD
+226 PIPKVGD

-271 YKYDLKPQFPAAVE
+271 YKYDLNPRFPSAVE
-285 KQTEAIPDKV
+285 QQTKDIPGVV
-295 RPEDIGKRQDC
+295 RSEDVENRQDC

-326 SLELLEGGKVRVG
+326 SLELLEDGKTCVG

-347 YVKPGSPLDR
+347 YVKPGSPLDC
-357 EAQERGNST
+357 EAQKRGNST
-366 YLVGTVISMLPHA
+366 YLVGTVIPMLPHA

-392 RLTKSCFI
+392 RLTKTCFI
-400 TFNDHAEITDVKF
+400 TFNESADISEVKF

-426 KQAYAFMMQDDF
+426 KQAYAFMQQDDL
-438 AEIRKTPLPPKHQT
+438 AEIRNTPLPPKHQT
-452 GSTGRSLDEV
+452 GSTGRSLDKV
-462 TDHEMAQLKESIDT
+462 TDEEMATLKKYIGK
-476 LWRIANQL
+476 LWQIAKQL
-484 RQRRFSKGS
+484 RERRFRKGS

-537 ARTMKKQNFP
+537 ARTMKKQDFP

-566 TMISFGVQCGNL
+566 TMQSFGVQCGNL
-578 QKPREMTALLKKL
+578 QKPREMALLLKKL
-591 KDHPQGYTLK
+591 KEHPQGYTLK
-601 IHVLRSLKQAQ
+601 VHVLRSLKQAQ
-612 YRASADGHFGLGKP
+612 YRASADGHYGLSKP

-644 RVLDGYLCKIG
+644 RILDGYLCKTR
-655 ADSALDTPDIRYNQG
+655 ADSALGEPEIRYNQG

-676 EHISITERNSVD
+676 DHISVTERNSVD

-693 VKTKLLEFYD
+693 VKTKLLEFFD
-703 RELEKKEKQHF
+703 RELQEEQKQHF

-752 NEGTALIG
+752 PEGTALIG

-788 FRVVI
+788 FRVVLT
-793 SDARDAGKKPGKPF
+793 DDRDKGKKPGKPF
-807 TGGRKPK
+807 KGRRMI
-814 QDQAKQGQAKQ
+814 DQARSSKILERSPGKKVAKTLA
-825 PKQSKQSKQSNKP
+825 
-838 RRTASKKTSP
+838 RRKA
-848 REGGGADKVITQ
+848 
-860 RPKKKSAKKSTPKK
+860 KKKSAQEKK
-874 PANEKPTGKKATGKV
+874 PSAEGKV
-889 LTQRP
+889 ITKRPNKNQRN
-894 KKSDRSRKRNR
+894 KRTR

>member
-1 MAGKSNLVII
+1 M
-11 HKSDTPI
+11 D
-18 AFTPPKDKSG
+18 
-28 RIAASTNLHIM
+28 
-39 ELRQKLLKLIGAKD
+39 LRQKLLKLFGAKD
-53 YIPMR
+53 YVPMR
-58 RMELITEL
+58 RMEIISVL
-66 KLDEDD
+66 KFDQDA
-72 TKSAHALLDQMLE
+72 TKEAHTLLDKMLE
-85 RGEIARLKKDR
+85 QGEIARLKKDR

-106 SGRLIFRQSGSAI
+106 SGSLIFRQSGSAI
-119 LIPDSDPSGDGY
+119 LIPDSDPGGDGY
-131 PIKAEDTGVSMHGDV
+131 PIKSEDTGVSMHGDT
-146 VLARKVEQDRRPFRG
+146 VLARKVDDQRRPFRG
-161 KGGKQ
+161 KGHQQ
-166 RPEYNPDEKP
+166 RPEYKPDEKP

-188 TTIPGTLERGRH
+188 ITIPGTLEQAKH
-200 ASFVIPDDPRL
+200 ASYVIPDDPR
-211 IQDIL
+211 IIHDIL
-216 VPDPQNSGMR
+216 VPDPKNSGLK
-226 PIPQVGD
+226 PIPKVGD

-271 YKYDLKPQFPAAVE
+271 YKYDLNPRFPSAVE
-285 KQTEAIPDKV
+285 QQTKDIPDVV
-295 RPEDIGKRQDC
+295 RSEDIGNRQDC

-326 SLELLEGGKVRVG
+326 SLELLEDGKTRVG

-357 EAQERGNST
+357 EAQKRGNST
-366 YLVGTVISMLPHA
+366 YLVGTVIPMLPHA

-392 RLTKSCFI
+392 RLTKTCFI
-400 TFNDHAEITDVKF
+400 TFNDSADISEVKF

-426 KQAYAFMMQDDF
+426 KQAYAFMQQDDL
-438 AEIRKTPLPPKHQT
+438 AEIRNTPLPPKHQT
-452 GSTGRSLDEV
+452 GSTGRSLDKV
-462 TDHEMAQLKESIDT
+462 TDEEMATLKKYIGK
-476 LWRIANQL
+476 LWQIAKQL
-484 RQRRFSKGS
+484 RERRFRKGS

-537 ARTMKKQNFP
+537 ARTMKKQDFP
-547 CIYRVHDEPEE
+547 CVYRVHDEPEE

-566 TMISFGVQCGNL
+566 TMQSFGVQCGNL
-578 QKPREMTALLKKL
+578 QKPREMTLLLKKL
-591 KDHPQGYTLK
+591 KEHPQGYTLK
-601 IHVLRSLKQAQ
+601 VHVLRSLKQAQ
-612 YRASADGHFGLGKP
+612 YRASADGHYGLSKP

-644 RVLDGYLCKIG
+644 RILDGYLCKTR
-655 ADSALDTPDIRYNQG
+655 ADSALGEPEIRYNQG

-676 EHISITERNSVD
+676 DHISVTERNSVD

-703 RELEKKEKQHF
+703 RELQKEQKQHF

-752 NEGTALIG
+752 PEGTALIG

-788 FRVVI
+788 FRVVLT
-793 SDARDAGKKPGKPF
+793 DDRDKGKKPGKPF
-807 TGGRKPK
+807 KGRRMI
-814 QDQAKQGQAKQ
+814 DQARSSKILERSPGKKVAKTLA
-825 PKQSKQSKQSNKP
+825 
-838 RRTASKKTSP
+838 RRKA
-848 REGGGADKVITQ
+848 
-860 RPKKKSAKKSTPKK
+860 KKKSAQEKK
-874 PANEKPTGKKATGKV
+874 PSAEGKV
-889 LTQRP
+889 ITKRPNKNQRN
-894 KKSDRSRKRNR
+894 KRTR

>member
-1 MAGKSNLVII
+1 M
-11 HKSDTPI
+11 D
-18 AFTPPKDKSG
+18 
-28 RIAASTNLHIM
+28 
-39 ELRQKLLKLIGAKD
+39 LRQKLLKLLGAKD
-53 YIPMR
+53 YVPMR
-58 RMELITEL
+58 RMEIITVL
-66 KLDEDD
+66 KLDQDA
-72 TKSAHALLDQMLE
+72 TKEAHTLLDKMLE
-85 RGEIARLKKDR
+85 QGEIARLKKDR
-96 LCIPEDADLV
+96 LCIPEDADLI

-119 LIPDSDPSGDGY
+119 LIPDSDPSGDGF
-131 PIKAEDTGVSMHGDV
+131 PIKSEDTGVSMHGDI
-146 VLARKVEQDRRPFRG
+146 VLARKVDGQRRPFRG
-161 KGGKQ
+161 KGLQQ
-166 RPEYNPDEKP
+166 RPEYKPDEKS

-188 TTIPGTLERGRH
+188 ITILGTLEKAKH
-200 ASFVIPDDPRL
+200 ATYVIPDDPR
-211 IQDIL
+211 IIHDIL
-216 VPDPQNSGMR
+216 VPDPKNSGLK
-226 PIPQVGD
+226 PIPKVGD

-271 YKYDLKPQFPAAVE
+271 YKYDLNPKFPSEVE
-285 KQTEAIPDKV
+285 QQTKDIPNVV
-295 RPEDIGKRQDC
+295 RPEDLGNRQDC

-326 SLELLEGGKVRVG
+326 SLELLEDGKTRVG

-366 YLVGTVISMLPHA
+366 YLVGTVIPMLPHA

-392 RLTKSCFI
+392 RLTKTCFI
-400 TFNDHAEITDVKF
+400 TFHDSADITEVKF

-426 KQAYAFMMQDDF
+426 KQAYAFMQQDDF

-452 GSTGRSLDEV
+452 GSTGRSLDDV
-462 TDHEMAQLKESIDT
+462 TDEEMVTLKKYIGK
-476 LWRIANQL
+476 LWHIAKQL
-484 RQRRFSKGS
+484 RKRRFGKGS

-566 TMISFGVQCGNL
+566 TMQSFGVQCGNL
-578 QKPREMTALLKKL
+578 QKPREMTSLLKKL
-591 KDHPQGYTLK
+591 KEHPQGYTLK

-612 YRASADGHFGLGKP
+612 YRASADGHYGLSKP

-644 RVLDGYLCKIG
+644 RILDGYLCKTR
-655 ADSALDTPDIRYNQG
+655 ADSALEVPEIRYKQG

-676 EHISITERNSVD
+676 DHISVSERNSVD

-703 RELEKKEKQHF
+703 RELQKEQKQHF

-727 VELTDTLA
+727 VELADTLA

-752 NEGTALIG
+752 SEGTALIG

-788 FRVVI
+788 FRVVLT
-793 SDARDAGKKPGKPF
+793 DDRDKGKKPGKPF
-807 TGGRKPK
+807 KGRHKI
-814 QDQAKQGQAKQ
+814 GQARS
-825 PKQSKQSKQSNKP
+825 SK
-838 RRTASKKTSP
+838 ASERSP
-848 REGGGADKVITQ
+848 REKAAKSLT
-860 RPKKKSAKKSTPKK
+860 RRKPKKKSTKEMK
-874 PANEKPTGKKATGKV
+874 PSSVGKV
-889 LTQRP
+889 ITKRP
-894 KKSDRSRKRNR
+894 KKNQRNKGNR

>member
-1 MAGKSNLVII
+1 M
-11 HKSDTPI
+11 D
-18 AFTPPKDKSG
+18 
-28 RIAASTNLHIM
+28 
-39 ELRQKLLKLIGAKD
+39 LRQKLLKLLGAKD
-53 YIPMR
+53 YVPMR
-58 RMELITEL
+58 RMEIISVL
-66 KLDEDD
+66 KFDQDA
-72 TKSAHALLDQMLE
+72 TKEAHTLLDKMLE
-85 RGEIARLKKDR
+85 QGEIARLKKDR

-131 PIKAEDTGVSMHGDV
+131 PVKSEDTGVSMHGDT
-146 VLARKVEQDRRPFRG
+146 VLARKVDDQRRPFRG
-161 KGGKQ
+161 KGRQQ
-166 RPEYNPDEKP
+166 RPEYKPDEKP

-181 RILKRAR
+181 RLLKRAR
-188 TTIPGTLERGRH
+188 ITIPGTLEQAKH
-200 ASFVIPDDPRL
+200 ASYVIPDDPR
-211 IQDIL
+211 IIHDIL
-216 VPDPQNSGMR
+216 VPDPKNSGLK
-226 PIPQVGD
+226 PIPKVGD

-254 EVLGRT
+254 EVFGRT

-271 YKYDLKPQFPAAVE
+271 YKYDLNPRFPSAVE
-285 KQTEAIPDKV
+285 QQTKDIPDVV
-295 RPEDIGKRQDC
+295 RSEDIGNRQDC

-326 SLELLEGGKVRVG
+326 SLELLEDGKTRVG

-366 YLVGTVISMLPHA
+366 YLVGTVIPMLPHA

-392 RLTKSCFI
+392 RLTKTCFI
-400 TFNDHAEITDVKF
+400 TFNDSADISEVKF

-426 KQAYAFMMQDDF
+426 KQAYAFMQMDDL
-438 AEIRKTPLPPKHQT
+438 AEIRNTPLPPKHQT
-452 GSTGRSLDEV
+452 GSTGRSLDKV
-462 TDHEMAQLKESIDT
+462 TDEEMATLKKYIGK
-476 LWRIANQL
+476 LWQIAKQL
-484 RQRRFSKGS
+484 RERRFRKGS

-537 ARTMKKQNFP
+537 ARTMKKQDFP

-566 TMISFGVQCGNL
+566 TMQSFGVQCGNL
-578 QKPREMTALLKKL
+578 QKPREMTLLLKKL
-591 KDHPQGYTLK
+591 KEHPQGYTLK
-601 IHVLRSLKQAQ
+601 VHVLRSLKQAQ
-612 YRASADGHFGLGKP
+612 YRASADGHYGLSKP

-644 RVLDGYLCKIG
+644 RILDGYLCKTR
-655 ADSALDTPDIRYNQG
+655 ADSALREPEIRYNQG

-676 EHISITERNSVD
+676 DHISVTERNSVD

-703 RELEKKEKQHF
+703 RELQKEQKQHF

-752 NEGTALIG
+752 PEGTALIG

-788 FRVVI
+788 FRVVLT
-793 SDARDAGKKPGKPF
+793 DDRDKGKKPGKPF
-807 TGGRKPK
+807 KGRRMI
-814 QDQAKQGQAKQ
+814 DQARSSKSLERSPGKKVAKTLA
-825 PKQSKQSKQSNKP
+825 
-838 RRTASKKTSP
+838 RRK
-848 REGGGADKVITQ
+848 
-860 RPKKKSAKKSTPKK
+860 PKKKSAQEKK
-874 PANEKPTGKKATGKV
+874 PSAEGKV
-889 LTQRP
+889 ITKRPNKNQRN
-894 KKSDRSRKRNR
+894 KRTR

>member
-1 MAGKSNLVII
+1 
-11 HKSDTPI
+11 
-18 AFTPPKDKSG
+18 
-28 RIAASTNLHIM
+28 M
-39 ELRQKLLKLIGAKD
+39 ELRKKLLKLIGSKD
-53 YIPMR
+53 YVPMR
-58 RMELITEL
+58 RMEIVTVL
-66 KLDEDD
+66 KLDQDA
-72 TKSAHALLDQMLE
+72 TKEAHALLDKMLE
-85 RGEIARLKKDR
+85 QGEIARLKKDR

-131 PIKAEDTGVSMHGDV
+131 PIKSEDTGVSMHGDT
-146 VLARKVEQDRRPFRG
+146 VLARKLEDQRRPFRG
-161 KGGKQ
+161 KGRQQ
-166 RPEYNPDEKP
+166 RPKYTPDEKP

-181 RILKRAR
+181 RILKRAH
-188 TTIPGTLERGRH
+188 TTIPGTLEQAQH
-200 ASFVIPDDPRL
+200 ATYVIPDDPRI

-216 VPDPQNSGMR
+216 VPDPKNSGLK
-226 PIPQVGD
+226 PIPKVGD

-271 YKYDLKPQFPAAVE
+271 YKYDLNPKFPSAVE
-285 KQTEAIPDKV
+285 QQTQDLPDVV
-295 RPEDIGKRQDC
+295 RSEDIGKRQDC
-306 RDLFTFTIDPDDAK
+306 RELFTFTIDPDDAK

-326 SLELLEGGKVRVG
+326 SLELLEDGKTRVG

-366 YLVGTVISMLPHA
+366 YLVGTVIPMLPHA

-392 RLTKSCFI
+392 RLTKTCFI
-400 TFNDHAEITDVKF
+400 TFNESADITEVTF

-426 KQAYAFMMQDDF
+426 KQAYAFMQQDDL

-462 TDHEMAQLKESIDT
+462 ADEEMAMLKKYISK
-476 LWRIANQL
+476 LWHIAKQL
-484 RQRRFSKGS
+484 RKRRFRKGS

-537 ARTMKKQNFP
+537 ARSMKKQNFP

-566 TMISFGVQCGNL
+566 TMQSFGVQCGQL

-591 KDHPQGYTLK
+591 KEHPQGYTLK

-612 YRASADGHFGLGKP
+612 YRASADGHYGLSKP

-644 RVLDGYLCKIG
+644 RILDGYLCKTR
-655 ADSALDTPDIRYNQG
+655 ADSALEEPEIRYKQA

-676 EHISITERNSVD
+676 DHISVTERNSVD

-703 RELEKKEKQHF
+703 RELQKEEKQHF

-727 VELTDTLA
+727 VELSDTLA

-752 NEGTALIG
+752 SESTALIG

-765 TYALGQYIMV
+765 SYALGQYIMV

-788 FRVVI
+788 FRVVLT
-793 SDARDAGKKPGKPF
+793 DDRDKGKKPGKPF
-807 TGGRKPK
+807 KGRRKADRPRS
-814 QDQAKQGQAKQ
+814 
-825 PKQSKQSKQSNKP
+825 SKSLE
-838 RRTASKKTSP
+838 RSP
-848 REGGGADKVITQ
+848 RKKAAKTLT
-860 RPKKKSAKKSTPKK
+860 RRKPKKKSAQEKQP
-874 PANEKPTGKKATGKV
+874 PAEGKV
-889 LTQRP
+889 ITKRP
-894 KKSDRSRKRNR
+894 KKNQRNKRSR

>member
-1 MAGKSNLVII
+1 
-11 HKSDTPI
+11 
-18 AFTPPKDKSG
+18 
-28 RIAASTNLHIM
+28 
-39 ELRQKLLKLIGAKD
+39 
-53 YIPMR
+53 
-58 RMELITEL
+58 
-66 KLDEDD
+66 
-72 TKSAHALLDQMLE
+72 
-85 RGEIARLKKDR
+85 
-96 LCIPEDADLV
+96 
-106 SGRLIFRQSGSAI
+106 
-119 LIPDSDPSGDGY
+119 
-131 PIKAEDTGVSMHGDV
+131 MHGDT
-146 VLARKVEQDRRPFRG
+146 VLARKVEDQRRPFRG
-161 KGGKQ
+161 KGRQQ
-166 RPEYNPDEKP
+166 RPEYKPDEKP

-188 TTIPGTLERGRH
+188 ITIPGTLEQAKH
-200 ASFVIPDDPRL
+200 ASYVIPDDPR
-211 IQDIL
+211 IIHDIL
-216 VPDPQNSGMR
+216 VPDPKNSGLK
-226 PIPQVGD
+226 PIPKVGD

-242 KQRHLNPEGEII
+242 KQRHLNPEGEIM

-271 YKYDLKPQFPAAVE
+271 YKYDLNPRFPSAVE
-285 KQTEAIPDKV
+285 QQTKDIPDVV
-295 RPEDIGKRQDC
+295 RSEDIGNRQDC

-326 SLELLEGGKVRVG
+326 SLELLEDGKTRVG

-366 YLVGTVISMLPHA
+366 YLVGTVIPMLPHA

-392 RLTKSCFI
+392 RLTKTCFI
-400 TFNDHAEITDVKF
+400 TFNDSADISEVKF

-426 KQAYAFMMQDDF
+426 KQAYAFMQKDDL
-438 AEIRKTPLPPKHQT
+438 AEIRNTPLPPKHQT
-452 GSTGRSLDEV
+452 GSTGRSLNKV
-462 TDHEMAQLKESIDT
+462 TDEEMATLKKYIGK
-476 LWRIANQL
+476 LWQIAKQL
-484 RQRRFSKGS
+484 RERRFRKGS

-566 TMISFGVQCGNL
+566 TMQSFGVQCGNL
-578 QKPREMTALLKKL
+578 QKPREMTLLLKKL
-591 KDHPQGYTLK
+591 KEHPQGYTLK
-601 IHVLRSLKQAQ
+601 VHVLRSLKQAQ
-612 YRASADGHFGLGKP
+612 YRASADGHYGLSKP

-644 RVLDGYLCKIG
+644 RILDGYLCKTR
-655 ADSALDTPDIRYNQG
+655 ADSALGEPEIRYKQG

-676 EHISITERNSVD
+676 DHISVTERNSVD

-703 RELEKKEKQHF
+703 RELQKEQKQHF

-752 NEGTALIG
+752 PEGTALIG

-788 FRVVI
+788 FRVVLT
-793 SDARDAGKKPGKPF
+793 DNRDKGKKPGKPF
-807 TGGRKPK
+807 KGRRKI
-814 QDQAKQGQAKQ
+814 DQARS
-825 PKQSKQSKQSNKP
+825 SKSLERSP
-838 RRTASKKTSP
+838 SKKAAKTLA
-848 REGGGADKVITQ
+848 RRK
-860 RPKKKSAKKSTPKK
+860 PKKKSAQEKK
-874 PANEKPTGKKATGKV
+874 PPAEGKV
-889 LTQRP
+889 ITKRPNKNQRN
-894 KKSDRSRKRNR
+894 KRTR

>member
-1 MAGKSNLVII
+1 M
-11 HKSDTPI
+11 D
-18 AFTPPKDKSG
+18 
-28 RIAASTNLHIM
+28 
-39 ELRQKLLKLIGAKD
+39 LRQKLLKLFGAKD
-53 YIPMR
+53 YVPMR
-58 RMELITEL
+58 RMEIISVL
-66 KLDEDD
+66 KFDQDA
-72 TKSAHALLDQMLE
+72 TKEAHTLLDKMLE
-85 RGEIARLKKDR
+85 QGEIARLKKDR

-131 PIKAEDTGVSMHGDV
+131 PVKSEDTGVSMHGDT
-146 VLARKVEQDRRPFRG
+146 VLARKVDDQRRPFRG
-161 KGGKQ
+161 IGRQQ
-166 RPEYNPDEKP
+166 RPEYRPDEKP

-188 TTIPGTLERGRH
+188 ITIPGTLEQAKH
-200 ASFVIPDDPRL
+200 ASYVIPDDPR
-211 IQDIL
+211 IIHDIL
-216 VPDPQNSGMR
+216 VPDPKNSGLK
-226 PIPQVGD
+226 PIPKVGD

-271 YKYDLKPQFPAAVE
+271 YKYDLNPRFPSAVE
-285 KQTEAIPDKV
+285 QQTKDIPGVV
-295 RPEDIGKRQDC
+295 RSEDIGNRQDC

-326 SLELLEGGKVRVG
+326 SLELLEDGKTCVG

-347 YVKPGSPLDR
+347 YVKPGSPLDC
-357 EAQERGNST
+357 EAQKRGNST
-366 YLVGTVISMLPHA
+366 YLVGTVIPMLPHA

-392 RLTKSCFI
+392 RLTKTCFI
-400 TFNDHAEITDVKF
+400 TFNESADISEVKF

-426 KQAYAFMMQDDF
+426 KQAYAFMQKDDL
-438 AEIRKTPLPPKHQT
+438 AEIRNTPLPPKHQT
-452 GSTGRSLDEV
+452 GSTGRSLDKV
-462 TDHEMAQLKESIDT
+462 TDEEMATLKKYIGK
-476 LWRIANQL
+476 LWQIAKQL
-484 RQRRFSKGS
+484 RERRFRKGS

-537 ARTMKKQNFP
+537 ARTMKKQDFP

-566 TMISFGVQCGNL
+566 TMQSFGVQCGNL
-578 QKPREMTALLKKL
+578 QKPREMALLLKKL
-591 KDHPQGYTLK
+591 KEHPQVYTLK
-601 IHVLRSLKQAQ
+601 VHVLRSLKQAQ
-612 YRASADGHFGLGKP
+612 YRASADGHYGLSKP

-644 RVLDGYLCKIG
+644 RILDGYLCKTR
-655 ADSALDTPDIRYNQG
+655 ADSALGEPEIRYNQG

-676 EHISITERNSVD
+676 DHISVTERNSVD

-693 VKTKLLEFYD
+693 VKTKLLEFFD
-703 RELEKKEKQHF
+703 RELQEEQKQHF

-752 NEGTALIG
+752 PEGTALIG

-788 FRVVI
+788 FRVVLT
-793 SDARDAGKKPGKPF
+793 DDRDKGKKPGKPF
-807 TGGRKPK
+807 KGRRMI
-814 QDQAKQGQAKQ
+814 DQARSSKSLERSPGKKVAKTLA
-825 PKQSKQSKQSNKP
+825 
-838 RRTASKKTSP
+838 RRK
-848 REGGGADKVITQ
+848 
-860 RPKKKSAKKSTPKK
+860 PKKKSAQEKK
-874 PANEKPTGKKATGKV
+874 PLAEGKV
-889 LTQRP
+889 ITKRPNKNQRN
-894 KKSDRSRKRNR
+894 KRTR

>member
-1 MAGKSNLVII
+1 M
-11 HKSDTPI
+11 D
-18 AFTPPKDKSG
+18 
-28 RIAASTNLHIM
+28 
-39 ELRQKLLKLIGAKD
+39 LRQKLLKLLGAKD
-53 YIPMR
+53 YVPMR
-58 RMELITEL
+58 RMEIITVL
-66 KLDEDD
+66 KLDQDA
-72 TKSAHALLDQMLE
+72 TKEAHTLLDKMLE
-85 RGEIARLKKDR
+85 QGEIARLKKDR
-96 LCIPEDADLV
+96 LCIPEDADLI

-119 LIPDSDPSGDGY
+119 LIPDSDPSGDGF
-131 PIKAEDTGVSMHGDV
+131 PIKSEDTGVSMHGDT
-146 VLARKVEQDRRPFRG
+146 VLARKVDDQRRPFRG
-161 KGGKQ
+161 KGLQQ
-166 RPEYNPDEKP
+166 RPEYKPDEKP

-188 TTIPGTLERGRH
+188 ITIPGTLEKAKH
-200 ASFVIPDDPRL
+200 ATYVIPDDPR
-211 IQDIL
+211 IIHDIL
-216 VPDPQNSGMR
+216 VPDPKNSGLK
-226 PIPQVGD
+226 PIPKVGD

-271 YKYDLKPQFPAAVE
+271 YKYDLNPKFPSAVE
-285 KQTEAIPDKV
+285 QQTKDIPNVV
-295 RPEDIGKRQDC
+295 RPEDLGNRQDC

-326 SLELLEGGKVRVG
+326 SLELLEDGKTRVG

-347 YVKPGSPLDR
+347 YVKPASPLDR

-366 YLVGTVISMLPHA
+366 YLVGTVIPMLPHA

-392 RLTKSCFI
+392 RLTKTCFI
-400 TFNDHAEITDVKF
+400 TFNDSADITEVKF

-426 KQAYAFMMQDDF
+426 KQAYAFMQQDDF

-452 GSTGRSLDEV
+452 GSTGRSLDDV
-462 TDHEMAQLKESIDT
+462 TDEEMATLKKYIDK
-476 LWRIANQL
+476 LWHIAKQL
-484 RQRRFSKGS
+484 RKRRFGKGS

-566 TMISFGVQCGNL
+566 TMQSFGVQCGNL
-578 QKPREMTALLKKL
+578 QKPREMTSLLKKL
-591 KDHPQGYTLK
+591 KEHPQGYTLK

-612 YRASADGHFGLGKP
+612 YRASADGHYGLSKP

-644 RVLDGYLCKIG
+644 RILDGYLCKTR
-655 ADSALDTPDIRYNQG
+655 ADSALDVPEIRYKQG

-676 EHISITERNSVD
+676 DHISVSERNSVD

-703 RELEKKEKQHF
+703 RELRKEQKQHF

-727 VELTDTLA
+727 VELADTLA
-735 FGMVHIST
+735 FGMIHIST

-752 NEGTALIG
+752 SEGTALIG

-788 FRVVI
+788 FRVVLT
-793 SDARDAGKKPGKPF
+793 DDRDKGKKPGKPF
-807 TGGRKPK
+807 KGRHNI
-814 QDQAKQGQAKQ
+814 GQARS
-825 PKQSKQSKQSNKP
+825 SKASERSTHEKAEKSLT
-838 RRTASKKTSP
+838 RRK
-848 REGGGADKVITQ
+848 
-860 RPKKKSAKKSTPKK
+860 PKKKSAQEKK
-874 PANEKPTGKKATGKV
+874 PSSEGKV
-889 LTQRP
+889 ITKRP
-894 KKSDRSRKRNR
+894 KKNQRNKGSR